1 MKHPTR
7 EEWMSFLYDEV
18 PVENRAGLQSH
29 LRSCSECR
37 GQLNVWQSA
46 TRELD
51 SWRLPSRQRFV
62 KQSGWAQWAAAAVIV
77 GLAVIGSV
85 RVTALSNQVKELRA
99 EVQRASQ
106 QDLNA
111 ALKLASEKAIE
122 SANVDAQAL
131 VAAVTQRLEERRLAD
146 QQAVLAALQKLS
158 ARHTEDFASLRKE
171 LETVAVFTEAG
182 LQRTQNELANIG
194 YSPRNISDNT
204 PH

>member
-7 EEWMSFLYDEV
+7 EEWMSFLYDET
-18 PVENRAGLQSH
+18 PVEERAGLRSH
-29 LRSCSECR
+29 LEACADCR
-37 GQLNVWQSA
+37 TQLKVWQGA

-51 SWRLPSRQRFV
+51 RWRLPSRRKTLRQTTFV
-62 KQSGWAQWAAAAVIV
+62 HWAAAAAVI
-77 GLAVIGSV
+77 GLALVGAARLAS
-85 RVTALSNQVKELRA
+85 LSREVKQLRA
-99 EVQRASQ
+99 DAPRISQ
-106 QDLNA
+106 VEFQA
-111 ALKLASEKAIE
+111 ALAQASEQATKA
-122 SANVDAQAL
+122 ANAEAQAL
-131 VAAVTQRLEERRLAD
+131 VAAVTERLEERRLAD
-146 QQAVLAALQKLS
+146 QQAVLAALQKLN